1 MTLERL
7 TITRCTIVDGMIAQS
22 APNRDEIMEVMLN
35 PASLAQSY
43 SISYSG
49 NGTSTQVQ
57 GQAAAE
63 PKFSAVDP
71 QTLSFELIF
80 DGTGAVPPTPLRGR
94 PPGPVDV
101 QEEIERLKKIVYD
114 YNGKAHESNVVRLT
128 WGGLSSFEGRMTSL
142 DVEYTLFKPS
152 GVPLRA
158 KVKLQFVS
166 FMTHLEAN
174 LRANR
179 SSPDLTHEVLVRDG
193 DTLPLLCHRIYGDSR
208 HYVDVA
214 RANGLTTFRDLA
226 PGTVLRFAPLN

>member
-7 TITRCTIVDGMIAQS
+7 TITRCTISGKTVTPTGDQMK
-22 APNRDEIMEVMLN
+22 VMLN
-35 PASLAQSY
+35 PASFSHKH
-43 SISYSG
+43 SITYSG
-49 NGTSTQVQ
+49 GGRLGTGQSQ
-57 GQAAAE
+57 GQGQTATE
-63 PKFSAVDP
+63 SKFKAFCP
-71 QTLSFELIF
+71 ETLSFELIF
-80 DGTGAVPPTPLRGR
+80 DGTGAVPGPLI
-94 PPGPVDV
+94 DV
-101 QEEIERLKKIVYD
+101 GQEIERLKKMVYD
-114 YNGKAHESNVVRLT
+114 YNGEAHEPNVVRLS

-142 DVEYTLFKPS
+142 DINYTLFKPS

-158 KVKLQFVS
+158 QVTLAFVS